1 MRVYYNYIRGFMRI
15 RLYTP
20 LILLLVALFFSGV
33 LSLLIGSVSI
43 SPAELFKPEL
53 GGILS
58 LRLTRILLAA
68 AAGAALACVGAILQ
82 GLLKNPLA
90 DPYILGI
97 SSGSGLGAV
106 IAILTG
112 ANLTALGSLSLPV
125 FAFFSGLLTIVLVY
139 VLSKKGAR
147 VGTEDLLLSG
157 VIITAMLS
165 GVIMYIVSATEKE
178 GLHNALWWLLGNTQ
192 IYDVR
197 LLAIIIAVSLTG
209 ITLST
214 LLARNLN
221 IMSLGEEEAITTG
234 LDVEKVKLL
243 FFVISSIMTAAVVS
257 VCGMIGF
264 VGLIIP
270 HAARKIVGPDHR
282 RLIPVSALCGSIY
295 LILCDIIARRIT
307 QPVEVPIGVV
317 TAICGAPFFI
327 LLLRKSRRA
336 K

>member
-1 MRVYYNYIRGFMRI
+1 M
-15 RLYTP
+15 
-20 LILLLVALFFSGV
+20 LILVFLLLVAALS
-33 LSLLIGSVSI
+33 SLLIGSVSI
-43 SPAELFKPEL
+43 SPARLLSPAL
-53 GGILS
+53 RGILF
-58 LRLTRILLAA
+58 LRVTRIVLALVAGAGLAA
-68 AAGAALACVGAILQ
+68 TGAILQ

-106 IAILTG
+106 IAILFG
-112 ANLTALGSLSLPV
+112 LNLSFLGSFSLPLTAFLSGFV
-125 FAFFSGLLTIVLVY
+125 TIFLVY
-139 VLSKKGAR
+139 MLSKKGAR

-165 GVIMYIVSATEKE
+165 GIIMFIVSATERE

-192 IYDVR
+192 IYDLK
-197 LLAIIIAVSLTG
+197 LLLFVSVISVTG
-209 ITLST
+209 IILST

-221 IMSLGEEEAITTG
+221 IMSLGEEEAITMG
-234 LDVEKVKLL
+234 LNVERVKLI
-243 FFVISSIMTAAVVS
+243 FFVISSVMTAAVVS

-270 HAARKIVGPDHR
+270 HIARRFIGPDHR
-282 RLIPVSALCGSIY
+282 RLIPASALCGGIY
-295 LILCDIIARRIT
+295 LILCDILARRVT
-307 QPVEVPIGVV
+307 QPIELPIGVV

-327 LLLRKSRRA
+327 LFLRRSRRS

>member
-1 MRVYYNYIRGFMRI
+1 M
-15 RLYTP
+15 
-20 LILLLVALFFSGV
+20 LILVFLLLVAALS
-33 LSLLIGSVSI
+33 SLLIGSVSI
-43 SPAELFKPEL
+43 SPARLLSPAL
-53 GGILS
+53 RGILF
-58 LRLTRILLAA
+58 LRVTRIVLALV
-68 AAGAALACVGAILQ
+68 AGAGLAVTGAILQ

-106 IAILTG
+106 IAILFG
-112 ANLTALGSLSLPV
+112 LNLSFLGSFSLPLA
-125 FAFFSGLLTIVLVY
+125 AFLSGFVTIFLVY
-139 VLSKKGAR
+139 MLSKKGAR

-165 GVIMYIVSATEKE
+165 GIIMFIVSATERE

-192 IYDVR
+192 IYDLK
-197 LLAIIIAVSLTG
+197 LLLFVSVISVTG
-209 ITLST
+209 IILST

-221 IMSLGEEEAITTG
+221 IMSLGEEEAITMG
-234 LDVEKVKLL
+234 LNVEKVKLI
-243 FFVISSIMTAAVVS
+243 FFVISSVMTAAVVS

-270 HAARKIVGPDHR
+270 HIARRFIGPDHR
-282 RLIPVSALCGSIY
+282 RLIPASALCGGIY
-295 LILCDIIARRIT
+295 LILCDILARRVT
-307 QPVEVPIGVV
+307 QPIELPIGVV

-327 LLLRKSRRA
+327 LFLRRSRRS

>member
-1 MRVYYNYIRGFMRI
+1 M
-15 RLYTP
+15 
-20 LILLLVALFFSGV
+20 LILVFLLLVAALS
-33 LSLLIGSVSI
+33 SLLIGSVSI
-43 SPAELFKPEL
+43 SPARLLSPAL
-53 GGILS
+53 RGIFF
-58 LRLTRILLAA
+58 LRITRIVLALVAGAGLAA
-68 AAGAALACVGAILQ
+68 TGAILQ

-106 IAILTG
+106 IAILFG
-112 ANLTALGSLSLPV
+112 LNLSFLGSFSLPLA
-125 FAFFSGLLTIVLVY
+125 AFLSGFVTIFLVY
-139 VLSKKGAR
+139 MLSKKGAR

-165 GVIMYIVSATEKE
+165 GIIMFIVSATERE

-192 IYDVR
+192 IYDLK
-197 LLAIIIAVSLTG
+197 LLLFVSVISVTG
-209 ITLST
+209 IILST

-221 IMSLGEEEAITTG
+221 IMSLGEEEAITMG
-234 LDVEKVKLL
+234 LNVERVKLI
-243 FFVISSIMTAAVVS
+243 FFVISSVMTAAVVS

-270 HAARKIVGPDHR
+270 HIARRFIGPDHR
-282 RLIPVSALCGSIY
+282 RLIPASALCGGIY
-295 LILCDIIARRIT
+295 LILCDILARRVT
-307 QPVEVPIGVV
+307 QPIELPIGVV

-327 LLLRKSRRA
+327 LFLRRSRRS